1 MAKNKKM
8 NKADRYIASLND
20 IDDKTVIIT
29 GANSGLGYEIARVA
43 LLKHAHVVMACR
55 NLSRAE
61 SAKER
66 LILDTGFNNVDIE
79 QFDQSDIKG
88 IKGFAERIIEKYPH
102 FYALVLNAGIF
113 LPSEVVDEY
122 HISNVYR
129 TNFLG
134 AYKLVS
140 CLKDFLD
147 NSSEERRIIIQG
159 SVASFRYKY
168 KNKKNN
174 FIYGEVAPLKQYALS
189 KLCVSNVYVYFRDNN
204 QNPYVKYLL
213 CEPGVALTNL
223 FHNFKEWF
231 KKIAFIY
238 LKYFTNS
245 AREGSLSACKLMCDI
260 AANGDYCRPRGFFTA
275 VGLPTKAKYTKKAIF
290 QEIITDAE
298 EVLKNYE
305 PNQE

>member
-8 NKADRYIASLND
+8 NKVDRYIASLND
-20 IDDKTVIIT
+20 ITGKTVIIT
-29 GANSGLGYEIARVA
+29 GANSGLGYEMARVA
-43 LLKHAHVVMACR
+43 LLKHAHLVMACR
-55 NLSRAE
+55 SLERAE
-61 SAKER
+61 SAKEK
-66 LILDTGFNNVDIE
+66 LIQETGSNDIVIE
-79 QFDQSDIKG
+79 QFDQSEIDKIE
-88 IKGFAERIIEKYPH
+88 IFAKRIIDKYPD

-113 LPSEVVDEY
+113 LPKEIVDEY

-147 NSSEERRIIIQG
+147 NSKIERRIIIQG

-168 KNKKNN
+168 KNKDK

-189 KLCVSNVYVYFRDNN
+189 KLCISNVYVHFRDNN

-213 CEPGVALTNL
+213 CEPGVAFTNL

-245 AREGSLSACKLMCDI
+245 SREGSLSGCKLMCDV
-260 AANGDYCRPRGFFTA
+260 AANGDYYRPRGIFPA
-275 VGLPTKAKYTKKAIF
+275 VGLPKKAKYTKRAIF
-290 QEIITDAE
+290 PNIISDAE
-298 EVLKNYE
+298 EMLNNYGSSKE
-305 PNQE
+305 